1 MYKNFLRPLLFSFD
15 SESVHNVAIG
25 LARSARLWPVKQS
38 LNAMYHFEDGQLEV
52 EAAGL
57 KFKSPLGLAAGFDKN
72 CEAVDFFAA
81 LGFSFLEVGSITSEP
96 QEGNPRPRVFRI
108 PEDRALINRMG
119 FPGDGVDRVAPR
131 LSKAKKKAGEVKIG
145 VNIGKAKSVP
155 VDDALKDYLHTFN
168 RVKHYG
174 DYFVLNVSSP
184 NTPELR
190 KLQERARLDELIK
203 GLKEANDTGAPLL
216 IKVAPDLKPAELDD
230 VLECCL
236 ANSIEGIIATNT
248 TFSREGLSNDPDQ
261 VGGMSGHPLNKISL
275 GMIKYIH
282 QRTDGRLDI
291 IGVGGIFS
299 ATDVVKM
306 LHAGASLVQVYTG
319 LIYEGPSLIKKIKID
334 LIDYM
339 EKYSL
344 SSIADIQKQA
354 L

>member
-1 MYKNFLRPLLFSFD
+1 MYKNFLRPILFSFD
-15 SESVHNVAIG
+15 SETVHNVAIG

-38 LNAMYHFEDGQLEV
+38 LNAMYHFEDERLEV

-57 KFKSPLGLAAGFDKN
+57 KFKSPIGLAAGFDKN
-72 CEAVDFFAA
+72 CEAVDFFSA
-81 LGFSFLEVGSITSEP
+81 LGFSFLEVGSITSES
-96 QEGNPRPRVFRI
+96 QEGNPRPRVFRV

-131 LSKAKKKAGEVKIG
+131 LSEAKKNSGGVKIG

-155 VDDALKDYLHTFN
+155 VDDALSDYLHTFN
-168 RVKHYG
+168 RLKHYG

-190 KLQERARLDELIK
+190 KLQERARLDELIR
-203 GLKEANDTGAPLL
+203 GLTEANDTGAPLL
-216 IKVAPDLKPAELDD
+216 IKVAPDLNPAELDD

-236 ANSIEGIIATNT
+236 ANSVEGIIATNT

-275 GMIKYIH
+275 EMIKYIH

-291 IGVGGIFS
+291 IGVGGVFS
-299 ATDVVKM
+299 AKDVVKM
-306 LHAGASLVQVYTG
+306 LQAGASLVQVYTG
-319 LIYEGPSLIKKIKID
+319 LIYEGPSLVKKIKID
-334 LIDYM
+334 LIEYM

-344 SSIADIQKQA
+344 SSIKDIQKQA